1 MSCATARLQACC
13 STRLRSHSSGG
24 CSGACTDGNA
34 MYRKSGFTGSCPFST
49 CWRDAGCFP
58 RCDLALVDV
67 RFDLL
72 HVCVRPDACVVPSA
86 HNRGTPTLPPTMCA
100 AATAHLE
107 GVRVEDKLGVVLPVL
122 AVRRPACKRQHI
134 KINGGEHG
142 SWLAQARARWLPFVG
157 CACGGGL
164 GRPRVPPPRARGRGV
179 AVGSCPGRARA
190 AGFGLGPRVAPS
202 LHACKDKTRHG
213 ARHV

>member
-1 MSCATARLQACC
+1 MS
-13 STRLRSHSSGG
+13 
-24 CSGACTDGNA
+24 
-34 MYRKSGFTGSCPFST
+34 
-49 CWRDAGCFP
+49 
-58 RCDLALVDV
+58 
-67 RFDLL
+67 FD
-72 HVCVRPDACVVPSA
+72 VRPDACVGPSA
-86 HNRGTPTLPPTMCA
+86 HNRGAPTLPPTMCA

-164 GRPRVPPPRARGRGV
+164 GRPRGPPPRARGRGV

-190 AGFGLGPRVAPS
+190 AGFGLRPRVAHS
-202 LHACKDKTRHG
+202 LHACMQRQDTARRETRVESAQEG
-213 ARHV
+213 SGPFQRVGVPSRTGPWPRQRSIISVPSLGLPRVCRA